1 MLLLAI
7 RKKTQTLLATTA
19 VKSGIKAAAISSLYL
34 TFKELL
40 LDKSRCS
47 DFLLLTLITSQTAA
61 TERLHKWTGSR
72 PPCPESWRSS
82 TVPNIN
88 TVELSC
94 GRHYSTNVED
104 EAFVNIHARSYMR
117 NEYSGSKSF
126 SSLKR
131 HWPESLSFESKRLPQ
146 SQAAKQVLPLF
157 SSCEQFTGTRATW
170 LSTDSQKVLFVKIY

>member
-1 MLLLAI
+1 MLAI

-47 DFLLLTLITSQTAA
+47 NFLLLTLMTSQTAA
-61 TERLHKWTGSR
+61 TERLNKQTGSR
-72 PPCPESWRSS
+72 PSCPESRRSS
-82 TVPNIN
+82 NVPNIN

-94 GRHYSTNVED
+94 GRQYSTNVD
-104 EAFVNIHARSYMR
+104 DVAFVNVHARSYTH

-126 SSLKR
+126 SRLKSHR
-131 HWPESLSFESKRLPQ
+131 PESLSFESKRL
-146 SQAAKQVLPLF
+146 S
-157 SSCEQFTGTRATW
+157 
-170 LSTDSQKVLFVKIY
+170 